1 VVVGLHM
8 AQKLGG
14 SSRGIAWSF
23 WSC

>member
-14 SSRGIAWSF
+14 FSRGIAWSF